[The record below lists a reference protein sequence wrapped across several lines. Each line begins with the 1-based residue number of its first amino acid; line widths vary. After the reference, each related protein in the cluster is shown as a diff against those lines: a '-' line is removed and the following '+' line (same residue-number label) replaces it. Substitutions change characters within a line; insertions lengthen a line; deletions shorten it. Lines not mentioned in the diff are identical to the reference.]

1 MVNKK
6 DCIEYYS
13 CEEQMKVAKANG
25 TVTPMTRDSNNE
37 LVIDLH
43 CEACHHY
50 KYGE

>member
-1 MVNKK
+1 MNKK
-6 DCIEYYS
+6 ECIEYDS
-13 CEEQMKVAKANG
+13 CMEQMKVCRANG
-25 TVTPMTRDSNNE
+25 TVCILIPDLETNE